1 MATTETLQMQLPYW
15 PDQPFRPRSTKAPTS
30 PSLEASLSATSVG
43 DARNN
48 VEVVDSEIR
57 PTVGP
62 NRRHHK
68 RPSAGAKDV
77 RWVDVVGFFLLIIFF
92 SKTTSQVELMR
103 DNNIRPFLSENAL
116 CGLEDH
122 GNSTQP
128 QWPDRAPRASVRETG
143 FSIFE
148 PARAYLDGRD

>member
-92 SKTTSQVELMR
+92 FKDDEPSRIDEGQQHQTLS
-103 DNNIRPFLSENAL
+103 IRK
-116 CGLEDH
+116 
-122 GNSTQP
+122 
-128 QWPDRAPRASVRETG
+128 
-143 FSIFE
+143 
-148 PARAYLDGRD
+148 